1 MNRADNAR
9 TTMRPVDAPTLRLAI
24 IAPLISNEYNEHAA
38 KLEAAVCE
46 FVRRSGVVD
55 MKMLYHLSKLCEE
68 AEKLLFEDDP
78 RAAELA
84 YSAQGYV
91 RSLMAAINM
100 AQVV

>member
-55 MKMLYHLSKLCEE
+55 MKMLQHLYKLLEE
-68 AEKLLFEDDP
+68 AEKLLLEDDP

-84 YSAQGYV
+84 DSAQGYV
-91 RSLMAAINM
+91 LSLMTSIIM